1 MRQKGEE
8 RELDGA
14 RVGEEGDGSEVLP
27 REYQGALQLVVVA
40 VRVVVVVRVPQLVF
54 RLLRPSSSLTRCHSL
69 HRLGVSLAGV
79 FQLVFV
85 FVGVFVLL
93 FQCQRQRLLLL
104 LCLRLRQPV
113 HPHLHQSVLVLVLV
127 LLFQFLRQRLHQSV
141 LVLVLVLSSPLHQ
154 RTSPLLPGAPLA
166 GVFLG
171 ELAHRHLRLSVL
183 VLVLVFL
190 FLHRHRHLGLSML
203 MLVLLRLR
211 LFIRLFLL
219 PCQLQPVLSLRLLL
233 RPRQL
238 QHQLFSSLPPASGPR
253 ALFSSLPRERR
264 GHWLG
269 QGHARLSSR
278 YGG

>member
-54 RLLRPSSSLTRCHSL
+54 RLLCPSPSLTRCHSL

-85 FVGVFVLL
+85 LVFVLL
-93 FQCQRQRLLLL
+93 F
-104 LCLRLRQPV
+104 LCQPV
-113 HPHLHQSVLVLVLV
+113 L
-127 LLFQFLRQRLHQSV
+127 
-141 LVLVLVLSSPLHQ
+141 
-154 RTSPLLPGAPLA
+154 
-166 GVFLG
+166 
-171 ELAHRHLRLSVL
+171 
-183 VLVLVFL
+183 FL
-190 FLHRHRHLGLSML
+190 FLHLRLFIRLSML

-264 GHWLG
+264 GHWPG

>member
-40 VRVVVVVRVPQLVF
+40 VAVRVVVVVRVPQLVF
-54 RLLRPSSSLTRCHSL
+54 RLLCPSPSLTRCHSL
-69 HRLGVSLAGV
+69 HRLGGSLAGV
-79 FQLVFV
+79 FRLVFV
-85 FVGVFVLL
+85 LVFVRVFVLL
-93 FQCQRQRLLLL
+93 FQCQRLF

-113 HPHLHQSVLVLVLV
+113 LPHLHQSVLVLVLV

-264 GHWLG
+264 GHWPG

>member
-40 VRVVVVVRVPQLVF
+40 VVVRVVVVVRVPQLVF

-79 FQLVFV
+79 FRLVFV
-85 FVGVFVLL
+85 LVFVRVFVHL
-93 FQCQRQRLLLL
+93 F
-104 LCLRLRQPV
+104 LCQPV
-113 HPHLHQSVLVLVLV
+113 L
-127 LLFQFLRQRLHQSV
+127 
-141 LVLVLVLSSPLHQ
+141 
-154 RTSPLLPGAPLA
+154 
-166 GVFLG
+166 
-171 ELAHRHLRLSVL
+171 
-183 VLVLVFL
+183 FL
-190 FLHRHRHLGLSML
+190 FLHLRLFIRLCML

-264 GHWLG
+264 GHWPG